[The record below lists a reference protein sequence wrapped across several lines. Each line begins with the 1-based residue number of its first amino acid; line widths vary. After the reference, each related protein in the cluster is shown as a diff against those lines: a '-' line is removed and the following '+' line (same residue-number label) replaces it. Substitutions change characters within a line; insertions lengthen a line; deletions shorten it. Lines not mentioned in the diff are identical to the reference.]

1 MAALTEIEANEMP
14 VHENEDLEAYIYT
27 FDVEEELPLFL
38 NSVLDRAENMISAG
52 SANINEIQTCLV
64 VVDRTISLLRLIIQ
78 EVDEVDKQEL
88 AHN

>member
-1 MAALTEIEANEMP
+1 MP
-14 VHENEDLEAYIYT
+14 VHENEDFEAYIYT

-64 VVDRTISLLRLIIQ
+64 VVD
-78 EVDEVDKQEL
+78 
-88 AHN
+88 